1 MDTIYNKTVT
11 YDAVPIPKTQHGSY
25 KAPAQ
30 KSYSYTEPKAKANQY
45 VNNAV
50 NTNNTAKTYTYN
62 QPKTYTYTPPKTNI
76 GEYKTLGG
84 YTNTNPY
91 VTKDRVGNGQN
102 SYSAQPKTQEKKE
115 QRTLNSSDLWGV
127 PKTIKDGAQP
137 KTVQSDIFSNNVQNY
152 GINREIVQSM
162 SAKTDPAKELYV
174 EYLKRLTENNK
185 GVNREIVATTNPRN
199 ELKYNE
205 SMYEHDDYNYTPYKK
220 IVVTKDNIY
229 TLPDADISKTFSDV
243 GEKMQNIENKL
254 CAERDNLKYDM
265 RFEYIPDGEERLR
278 EINKEIRAISHIN
291 KKIMLGI
298 KSGYEFVE
306 NDIRKLSETDNY
318 DMIYSKE
325 YSDNLPYTSVLAQTM
340 RAAGQGTKRIQSA
353 VDIVDNIKIS
363 IDEKGKFTVSDAK
376 NPNSGF
382 TFTIKDVF
390 TPNGYTESRIVVD
403 KNKVSQLDN
412 VQYDL
417 LKAMDN
423 LKVPDNAESLL
434 EEIAE
439 NKSIAKVNKVLGTTG
454 YVIDIVDF
462 MTAVASDYSD
472 DNEIGTDTSKAVF
485 GTVGSWAG
493 DIAGGMAGAKA
504 GAAVGAVFGP
514 VGIVIGG
521 VLGAA
526 FGAYVLSNVME
537 DVGRYVGEH
546 IYDSDYTIQ
555 QYYERGK

>member
-1 MDTIYNKTVT
+1 M
-11 YDAVPIPKTQHGSY
+11 P
-25 KAPAQ
+25 
-30 KSYSYTEPKAKANQY
+30 
-45 VNNAV
+45 
-50 NTNNTAKTYTYN
+50 
-62 QPKTYTYTPPKTNI
+62 
-76 GEYKTLGG
+76 
-84 YTNTNPY
+84 
-91 VTKDRVGNGQN
+91 
-102 SYSAQPKTQEKKE
+102 
-115 QRTLNSSDLWGV
+115 
-127 PKTIKDGAQP
+127 
-137 KTVQSDIFSNNVQNY
+137 
-152 GINREIVQSM
+152 
-162 SAKTDPAKELYV
+162 AKTDSEKELYE
-174 EYLKRLTENNK
+174 EYLKKLTENNK
-185 GVNREIVATTNPRN
+185 GVNREIVSNTYPREIIQYN
-199 ELKYNE
+199 KDMYKY
-205 SMYEHDDYNYTPYKK
+205 DDYDYTPEEKT
-220 IVVTKDNIY
+220 VVTKDNVH
-229 TLPDADISKTFSDV
+229 TLPPAKISETFSYA
-243 GEKMQNIENKL
+243 GKMMQDKENEL

-278 EINKEIRAISHIN
+278 EINKDIRTISHIN

-325 YSDNLPYTSVLAQTM
+325 YSDNLPYTSAFAETL
-340 RAAGQGTKRIQSA
+340 RSAGQGTKRIQSA
-353 VDIVDNIKIS
+353 VDIVDNIEIV
-363 IDEKGKFTVSDAK
+363 IDRKRNFTVSDAR

-382 TFTIKDVF
+382 SFKFEYVF
-390 TPNGYTESRIVVD
+390 TPKGYTESRIVVD
-403 KNKVSQLDN
+403 KNSVVQLDN

-439 NKSIAKVNKVLGTTG
+439 NKSIAKVNTVLGTTG
-454 YVIDIVDF
+454 YVIDIMDF

-537 DVGRYVGEH
+537 DIGRYVGEH